1 LVPCLRCIFFW
12 DAHLQDQDHVTLYL
26 YSLYT
31 CRAYS
36 PRQSTRLDRSFEDRI
51 TSAQHAPLTFPPSS
65 ANTFHTKMSGPPN
78 AVASSSRSEKKHKSK
93 SKDEER
99 KDKGKSKDKSEKTG
113 PFEHRTSR
121 LRLSIPPRYGA
132 DYMAGVKDI
141 LNGMLMR

>member
-1 LVPCLRCIFFW
+1 
-12 DAHLQDQDHVTLYL
+12 
-26 YSLYT
+26 
-31 CRAYS
+31 
-36 PRQSTRLDRSFEDRI
+36 
-51 TSAQHAPLTFPPSS
+51 
-65 ANTFHTKMSGPPN
+65 MSGPPN

-93 SKDEER
+93 SKDKER
-99 KDKGKSKDKSEKTG
+99 KDKGKSKDKSENTG